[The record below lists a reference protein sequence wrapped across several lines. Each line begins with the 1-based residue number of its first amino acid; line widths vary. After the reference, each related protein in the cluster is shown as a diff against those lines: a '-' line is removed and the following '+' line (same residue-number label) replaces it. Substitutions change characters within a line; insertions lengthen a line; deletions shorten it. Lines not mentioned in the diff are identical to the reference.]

1 MQTLEK
7 VEKSDLYLMDRD
19 LLQIIFSFSK
29 AGYSQ
34 YVPEILEKITYERRY
49 IPGSFKKFIFM
60 ISLKIWISIL

>member
-1 MQTLEK
+1 
-7 VEKSDLYLMDRD
+7 MDRD

-49 IPGSFKKFIFM
+49 IPGSF
-60 ISLKIWISIL
+60 LKIYFHDFSKNLNYCSVTKGDCGT